1 MQAKKQSGSAG
12 VIALIA
18 VVIVVVLV
26 GMTIG
31 SWYNTAKNFEI
42 DIRNAEKQSEIVLAN
57 EFYGKLDA
65 ANLGNQKYKD
75 LMKTMLEGVRD
86 GYQGASGGKAMALW
100 LSNNVPQL
108 DSSIAK
114 SFIEIGEKGL
124 TKFAASQTTLISIG
138 QAYERWRTDW
148 YRVLIVVKVMGFPS
162 EDIAG
167 RLKPVTD
174 AQTDQS
180 FQTKQRVSVSQ
191 PEQPAG
197 K

>member
-1 MQAKKQSGSAG
+1 MRQKQTGSAMI
-12 VIALIA
+12 VLIALA
-18 VVIVVVLV
+18 VVAAVFVVTL
-26 GMTIG
+26 IG
-31 SWYNTAKNFEI
+31 WRNTANEYEI

-65 ANLGNQKYKD
+65 AELGNQKYKD
-75 LMKTMLEGVRD
+75 IMKSMLEGVAQ

-114 SFIEIGEKGL
+114 KFIEIGEKGL
-124 TKFAASQTTLISIG
+124 TKFADSQTSLISLG
-138 QAYERWRTDW
+138 QSYEKWRT
-148 YRVLIVVKVMGFPS
+148 KVPRKFFVENMMGYPS
-162 EDIAG
+162 EDIAS

-180 FQTKQRVSVSQ
+180 FKTKQRVSVSH

>member
-1 MQAKKQSGSAG
+1 MRQKQTGSAMI
-12 VIALIA
+12 VLIALA
-18 VVIVVVLV
+18 VVAAVFVVTL
-26 GMTIG
+26 IG
-31 SWYNTAKNFEI
+31 WRNTANEYEI

-65 ANLGNQKYKD
+65 AELGNQKYKD
-75 LMKTMLEGVRD
+75 IMKSMLEGVAQ

-114 SFIEIGEKGL
+114 KFIEIGEKGL
-124 TKFAASQTTLISIG
+124 TKFADSQTTLISLG
-138 QAYERWRTDW
+138 QSYEKWRT
-148 YRVLIVVKVMGFPS
+148 KVPRKFFVENMMGYPS
-162 EDIAG
+162 EDIAS

-180 FQTKQRVSVSQ
+180 FKTKQRVSVSR